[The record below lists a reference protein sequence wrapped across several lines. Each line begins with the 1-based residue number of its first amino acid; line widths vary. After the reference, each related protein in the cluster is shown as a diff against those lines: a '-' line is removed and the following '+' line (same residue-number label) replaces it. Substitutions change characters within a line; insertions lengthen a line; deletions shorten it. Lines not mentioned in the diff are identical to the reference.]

1 MDDDTPNTQ
10 APAVQAAAIVNPAS
24 WLDLG
29 FGHEVLLLER
39 HIVLVIDFSQEPA
52 R

>member
-39 HIVLVIDFSQEPA
+39 HIA
-52 R
+52 RLSG